1 MLYDTELKCAED
13 TFSILM
19 ILALLYD
26 HTGKKPAPHTIF
38 DADYVPEI
46 YFEALEY
53 VAEECERGE
62 NTDFDT
68 FVKYQF
74 PGMCEYYALCR
85 EHSRKNGI
93 AFKND
98 PYVKEAER
106 TVYEA
111 LQSINSY
118 CFDWRLFTPVKETEK
133 KYPCLLFV
141 TSPEF
146 WCPPDQ
152 IEAFI
157 RIGRFY
163 TQGVDRLK
171 KELTE
176 ETTIRVLPP
185 AAVTEERKAA

>member
-1 MLYDTELKCAED
+1 MLYDTELECAED

-38 DADYVPEI
+38 DADYMPEI
-46 YFEALEY
+46 YLEALDY

-93 AFKND
+93 AYKND

-106 TVYEA
+106 AVYEE
-111 LQSINSY
+111 LQKINSY
-118 CFDWRLFTPVKETEK
+118 CFDWKLFAPVKETEK

>member
-1 MLYDTELKCAED
+1 MLYDKELECAGE
-13 TFSILM
+13 TFCMLL

-53 VAEECERGE
+53 VAEECERSE

-85 EHSRKNGI
+85 EHSRKNRI

-141 TSPEF
+141 ASPEF
-146 WCPPDQ
+146 WCPPDHVK
-152 IEAFI
+152 AFI

-171 KELTE
+171 KELAE

>member
-1 MLYDTELKCAED
+1 MLYDTELECAED

-26 HTGKKPAPHTIF
+26 HTGKNPAPHTIF
-38 DADYVPEI
+38 DADYMPEI
-46 YFEALEY
+46 YLEALEY
-53 VAEECERGE
+53 VAEECERSE
-62 NTDFDT
+62 DQFYDI

-133 KYPCLLFV
+133 NTLACCSSLHR
-141 TSPEF
+141 SS
-146 WCPPDQ
+146 
-152 IEAFI
+152 
-157 RIGRFY
+157 G
-163 TQGVDRLK
+163 
-171 KELTE
+171 
-176 ETTIRVLPP
+176 VLPTMSRRSSGSVSSTRR
-185 AAVTEERKAA
+185 ALTV